1 VTPPPNPYRLGHIAA
16 ALREVMT
23 RLGLT
28 PAEVNQRLD
37 LPKGSTTI
45 YAWLAARSAPHPDM
59 RLKLVKRLKLRMED
73 VTPREEAPMTPP
85 VRAAAGRALAVV
97 AHRLP
102 GPGPGRPANGGGG
115 DDVFSFRVAAR
126 VAANGMA
133 RITLDV
139 ELELTRATPL
149 FRMLMDA
156 GLVLGP
162 AAGDETQ

>member
-1 VTPPPNPYRLGHIAA
+1 MSPPPNPHRLGHIAA

-28 PAEVNQRLD
+28 PAEVSQRLG

-45 YAWLAARSAPHPDM
+45 YGWLAARTAPHPDM
-59 RLKLVKRLKLRMED
+59 RKKLVKVLNLQMED
-73 VTPREEAPMTPP
+73 VTPREEAPMVPP
-85 VRAAAGRALAVV
+85 VRAAAGRA
-97 AHRLP
+97 
-102 GPGPGRPANGGGG
+102 PGRPTNGGGG
-115 DDVFSFRVAAR
+115 DDVFSFRVAA
-126 VAANGMA
+126 NGMA
-133 RITLDV
+133 RITLNV
-139 ELELTRATPL
+139 ELELARATPL

>member
-1 VTPPPNPYRLGHIAA
+1 VTPPPNPHRLGHIAA

-28 PAEVNQRLD
+28 PAEVSQRLD
-37 LPKGSTTI
+37 LPKGSTAI

-85 VRAAAGRALAVV
+85 VRAAGAAGRALAVV
-97 AHRLP
+97 AHRRP

-115 DDVFSFRVAAR
+115 DDVFSFRVAA
-126 VAANGMA
+126 NGMA

-139 ELELTRATPL
+139 ELELVRATPL

-162 AAGDETQ
+162 GTGDSEA

>member
-1 VTPPPNPYRLGHIAA
+1 MNRNHDDDEL
-16 ALREVMT
+16 LFDER
-23 RLGLT
+23 
-28 PAEVNQRLD
+28 Q
-37 LPKGSTTI
+37 
-45 YAWLAARSAPHPDM
+45 
-59 RLKLVKRLKLRMED
+59 D

-97 AHRLP
+97 AHQRP

-115 DDVFSFRVAAR
+115 DVFSFR

-162 AAGDETQ
+162 AAGDETPA